1 MQWDDNFTG
10 CLKGKLVGGVF
21 GKEEYKDSYGNN
33 KFSVKLFNF
42 RTVEDI
48 KNGVEVPKDKL
59 LNPSGNNNQS
69 FNNGGMNFDEDITPV
84 DDDDM
89 PF

>member
-1 MQWDDNFTG
+1 M
-10 CLKGKLVGGVF
+10 VF
-21 GKEEYKDSYGNN
+21 LEKKNM
-33 KFSVKLFNF
+33 FSVKLFNF